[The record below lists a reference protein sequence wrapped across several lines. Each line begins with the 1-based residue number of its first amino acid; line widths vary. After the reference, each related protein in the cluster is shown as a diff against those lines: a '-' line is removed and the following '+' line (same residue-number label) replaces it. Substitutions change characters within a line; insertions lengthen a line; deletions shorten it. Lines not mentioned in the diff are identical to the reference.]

1 MAGAFIIIRLTGE
14 PEVKSTPAIMLLFA
28 AIGVSIVA
36 LLGASASIAQLAG
49 TLAAAIG
56 GFLLWN
62 WPWARYPLGA
72 AGVLGGG
79 GVLLSLVLT
88 LGLFSEDVSRPAL
101 GLLILIF
108 LAPPLAARLP
118 LGRHAVLGPVVLG
131 IVAAIPVAIAALI
144 AFAAGGGEF

>member
-1 MAGAFIIIRLTGE
+1 
-14 PEVKSTPAIMLLFA
+14 MLLFA

-118 LGRHAVLGPVVLG
+118 LGRYAVFGPIVLG
-131 IVAAIPVAIAALI
+131 IVAAIPVVLSALI